1 MAQDRS
7 WLETGYYRSTIT
19 AVEPSV
25 PGLVLAVSQ
34 TGALTVTN
42 HTDKTV
48 IVIGYEGEAYLRITP
63 AGVEENVVSASSSVN
78 GSLVDG
84 LSQPEEQGS
93 GPREDWRRVSD
104 QPTVTHH
111 DHRIHWM
118 DQQPPPDVAADPRQP
133 RKIFDWTVPLTVDE
147 EPVVVMGTLDWTGR
161 PDASTW
167 TTALAVFAGTTGIAM
182 AVTIAVAM
190 RRNRI
195 AKRVQREPMHV
206 SD

>member
-1 MAQDRS
+1 
-7 WLETGYYRSTIT
+7 
-19 AVEPSV
+19 
-25 PGLVLAVSQ
+25 
-34 TGALTVTN
+34 
-42 HTDKTV
+42 
-48 IVIGYEGEAYLRITP
+48 
-63 AGVEENVVSASSSVN
+63 
-78 GSLVDG
+78 
-84 LSQPEEQGS
+84 
-93 GPREDWRRVSD
+93 
-104 QPTVTHH
+104 
-111 DHRIHWM
+111 
-118 DQQPPPDVAADPRQP
+118 VAADPRQP

-167 TTALAVFAGTTGIAM
+167 TTALAIFAGTTGIAM